1 MSGDVGG
8 AAGLPSTILRM
19 APSPA
24 FDGGESP
31 RWRADADDSKTQL
44 ALHCLAMTLA
54 SRTTLADPLAA
65 LDTPALVLDES
76 KMLANIARMRERA
89 EMLGAR
95 LRPHLKTGK
104 SVDVARRMLAGGEAA
119 ATVSTLR
126 EAEMFFAA
134 GLHDLVY
141 AVGIAPQ
148 KLQRVA
154 ALRAAG
160 CDLAVILDT
169 ATQAE
174 AVVSASRGAASP
186 IPALIEIDCDG
197 ARGGLDPDDDALL
210 AIGRTLHEGAALRG
224 VMTHAGG
231 SYGAVGEAAL
241 AAFAEKERHAV
252 TRAAARLR
260 AAGLPCPIV
269 SVGSTPTALFARRLD
284 GVNEMRPGVYV
295 FFDLVMAGLGVCA
308 VEDIAISVLTT
319 VVGHRRD
326 RGVILVD
333 AGWMAMSRDRGT
345 AAQAVDQG
353 YGLVCDADGR
363 VLPDLILASA
373 NQEHGLVA
381 LRPGSAARLPDLPVG
396 ARLRILPNHACA
408 TASQFAAYEV
418 IPAAAG
424 PPERWDRFG
433 GW

>member
-1 MSGDVGG
+1 
-8 AAGLPSTILRM
+8 
-19 APSPA
+19 
-24 FDGGESP
+24 
-31 RWRADADDSKTQL
+31 
-44 ALHCLAMTLA
+44 MTLA
-54 SRTTLADPLAA
+54 APTVADPLDA
-65 LDTPALVLDES
+65 LDTPALVLDER
-76 KMLANIARMRERA
+76 KMLANIAGMNARA
-89 EMLGAR
+89 ATLGVR

-104 SVDVARRMLAGGEAA
+104 SVEVARRMLAGGAGA

-134 GLHDLVY
+134 GIRDLVY

-148 KLQRVA
+148 KLARVA

-169 ATQAE
+169 AAQAE
-174 AVVSASRGAASP
+174 AVVAATHGAASP
-186 IPALIEIDCDG
+186 IPALIEIDSDG

-210 AIGRTLHEGAALRG
+210 AVGRVLHEGAALRG

-241 AAFAEKERHAV
+241 ADFAERERQAV

-260 AAGLPCPIV
+260 AAGLPCPVV
-269 SVGSTPTALFARRLD
+269 SVGSTPTALSARHLD
-284 GVNEMRPGVYV
+284 GVTEMRPGVYV

-319 VVGHRRD
+319 VIGHRHD

-333 AGWMAMSRDRGT
+333 AGWMALSRDRGT
-345 AAQAVDQG
+345 ASQAVDQG
-353 YGLVCDADGR
+353 YGLVCDADGH
-363 VLPDLILASA
+363 VLADLILISA

-381 LRPGSAARLPDLPVG
+381 LRPGSAASLPNLPVG

-408 TASQFAAYEV
+408 TASQFAGYDV

-424 PPERWDRFG
+424 PLQRWDRFG